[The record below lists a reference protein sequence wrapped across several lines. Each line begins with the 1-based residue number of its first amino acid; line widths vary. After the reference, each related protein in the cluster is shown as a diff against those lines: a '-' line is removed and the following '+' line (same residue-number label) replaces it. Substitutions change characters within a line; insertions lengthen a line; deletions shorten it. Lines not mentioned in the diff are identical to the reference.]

1 MSNSFKQRA
10 IRSIK
15 DGAKDTLKISIWL
28 AKLMVGVSFAV
39 FLLKYFN
46 ILPYIVHL
54 IDPVFQHLGLPGD
67 AALAYLTGYF
77 VNIYSALAVVASL
90 DLTYKS
96 ATILAVMILC
106 SHSMLIETPVLKKTG
121 ASAVRMVIIRTLSAF
136 LLAWVLNIIMP
147 DDPSKVIASQTVAQQ
162 SALPF
167 LTQLGDW
174 AVSAVKLVI
183 KVFLLVFG
191 LNILQRLLKEFGV
204 ADRISNIFKP
214 LLVVSGLPPKCS
226 ILWLFA
232 NLAGLAYGAA
242 AILDEVNSGKITKRE
257 ILLVDTHIAISH
269 SNFEDLLL
277 LATFGASWWILL
289 VSRWIM
295 STLLVWEYRLEFF
308 IKDRFFSKNN

>member
-136 LLAWVLNIIMP
+136 LLAWMLNIIMP
-147 DDPSKVIASQTVAQQ
+147 DDPSKVIASQTVAHQ

-204 ADRISNIFKP
+204 ADKISNIFKP

>member
-46 ILPYIVHL
+46 ILPHIVHL
-54 IDPVFQHLGLPGD
+54 IDPLFQHLGLPGD

-136 LLAWVLNIIMP
+136 LLAWVLNLIMP

-204 ADRISNIFKP
+204 ADKISNIFKP

>member
-1 MSNSFKQRA
+1 MSNLFKQRA

-46 ILPYIVHL
+46 ILPRIVHL
-54 IDPVFQHLGLPGD
+54 IDPLFQHLGLPGD

-174 AVSAVKLVI
+174 ALSAVKLVI
-183 KVFLLVFG
+183 KVFLFVFG

-204 ADRISNIFKP
+204 ADKISNIFKP

-277 LATFGASWWILL
+277 LVTFGASWWILL

>member
-147 DDPSKVIASQTVAQQ
+147 DDPSKVIASQTVAHQ

-204 ADRISNIFKP
+204 ADKISNIFKP

>member
-54 IDPVFQHLGLPGD
+54 IDPVFKHLGLPGD

-204 ADRISNIFKP
+204 ADKISNIFKP

-232 NLAGLAYGAA
+232 NIAGLAYGAA

-277 LATFGASWWILL
+277 LVTFGASWWILL

>member
-1 MSNSFKQRA
+1 MSNSFNQRA

-204 ADRISNIFKP
+204 ADKISNIFKP

>member
-54 IDPVFQHLGLPGD
+54 IDPVFKHLGLPGD

-136 LLAWVLNIIMP
+136 LLAWMLNIIMP

-204 ADRISNIFKP
+204 ADKISNIFKP